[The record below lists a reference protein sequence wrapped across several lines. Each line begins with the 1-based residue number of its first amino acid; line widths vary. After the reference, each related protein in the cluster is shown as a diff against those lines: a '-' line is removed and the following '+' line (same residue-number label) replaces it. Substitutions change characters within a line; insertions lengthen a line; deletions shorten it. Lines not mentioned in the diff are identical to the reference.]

1 MTERIRIMLVKR
13 GNMSESE
20 LARKIGTSPQ
30 NLHNKFKRN
39 NFSTVELEEIA
50 AALGVERSEVVF
62 AMDAICD
69 PVSLYEPVYTASGE
83 SIAVIDQVGDSKN
96 TAEHWLM

>member
-1 MTERIRIMLVKR
+1 MDMTERIRIMLVKR

-39 NFSTVELEEIA
+39 NFSTSELEEIA
-50 AALGVERSEVVF
+50 AAL
-62 AMDAICD
+62 DCD
-69 PVSLYEPVYTASGE
+69 LRIDFIDKETKTA
-83 SIAVIDQVGDSKN
+83 
-96 TAEHWLM
+96 L

>member
-1 MTERIRIMLVKR
+1 MDMTERIRIMLVKR

-39 NFSTVELEEIA
+39 NFSTSELEEIA
-50 AALGVERSEVVF
+50 AALN
-62 AMDAICD
+62 CD
-69 PVSLYEPVYTASGE
+69 LRIDFIDKETKTA
-83 SIAVIDQVGDSKN
+83 
-96 TAEHWLM
+96 L

>member
-1 MTERIRIMLVKR
+1 MDMTERIRIMLVKR

-39 NFSTVELEEIA
+39 NFSTSELEEIA
-50 AALGVERSEVVF
+50 AAL
-62 AMDAICD
+62 DCD
-69 PVSLYEPVYTASGE
+69 LRIDFIDRETKTA
-83 SIAVIDQVGDSKN
+83 
-96 TAEHWLM
+96 L

>member
-1 MTERIRIMLVKR
+1 MDMTERIRIMLVKR

-39 NFSTVELEEIA
+39 NFSTSELEEIA
-50 AALGVERSEVVF
+50 SAL
-62 AMDAICD
+62 DCD
-69 PVSLYEPVYTASGE
+69 LRIDCIDKETKTA
-83 SIAVIDQVGDSKN
+83 
-96 TAEHWLM
+96 L